1 MENKLELRVGD
12 VVRLKPLTIREIY
25 DDGDLCFKEDVGLI
39 SPDLVD
45 EIISRGEIAR
55 LEAENERLEA
65 ENAKLRRDLQA
76 SEQEPD
82 IFINARGI
90 CPCEP
95 DRKVVVW
102 LRSGEKVSQDA
113 GCFRWKLDLE
123 KKDDDVF
130 AYMVLPS

>member
-12 VVRLKPLTIREIY
+12 VVRLFPLTITEIY

-55 LEAENERLEA
+55 LEAENARLEA
-65 ENAKLRRDLQA
+65 ELAKAPRRIEWGGGECPVGGSAKVLIWFRDGSPCMLEDDPNEM
-76 SEQEPD
+76 SWSHSHGEGD
-82 IFINARGI
+82 II
-90 CPCEP
+90 
-95 DRKVVVW
+95 
-102 LRSGEKVSQDA
+102 
-113 GCFRWKLDLE
+113 
-123 KKDDDVF
+123 

>member
-12 VVRLKPLTIREIY
+12 VVRLKPLTITEIY

-82 IFINARGI
+82 IFVNARGV

-102 LRSGEKVSQDA
+102 FRNGEKFTDQA
-113 GCFRWKLDLE
+113 GCLRWTTD
-123 KKDDDVF
+123 KKSDDVF

>member
-39 SPDLVD
+39 CPDLID

-55 LEAENERLEA
+55 LEAEN
-65 ENAKLRRDLQA
+65 AKLRRDLQA
-76 SEQEPD
+76 LEQEPN
-82 IFINARGI
+82 IFINARGVR
-90 CPCEP
+90 PCEP

-102 LRSGEKVSQDA
+102 LRSGEKVIQDA

-123 KKDDDVF
+123 KKADDIF